1 MFCNLVAVL
10 SVAICSVSDCWAS
23 VARPGSRHLLISAPA
38 PESGQC
44 RRPGPLQSRGARC
57 LASDWSVPGLPG
69 LWLVT
74 GVASVRGNTR
84 QCPPITLGTRRAA
97 QLTECTS
104 HQSRTF
110 SVPSLSTDHSPGS
123 SCVRSITEPLD
134 WTNTCSLLVM
144 LYHLLT
150 FYCNFYLAS
159 IWGHVGGENFP
170 PSWHDVPSAGLLRQ
184 GLRNNT
190 GHGAQPSPGHGEQ
203 GHTDNC

>member
-44 RRPGPLQSRGARC
+44 RRPGPLQSRGAPHNWC

-110 SVPSLSTDHSPGS
+110 SVPSLSTVH
-123 SCVRSITEPLD
+123 
-134 WTNTCSLLVM
+134 WSLPRQ
-144 LYHLLT
+144 LL
-150 FYCNFYLAS
+150 CQE
-159 IWGHVGGENFP
+159 H
-170 PSWHDVPSAGLLRQ
+170 
-184 GLRNNT
+184 
-190 GHGAQPSPGHGEQ
+190 HGAPRLDKYMQSPRNVVSSP
-203 GHTDNC
+203 DVLL